1 MFPCATVCLCAS
13 CVGPNSIVCCPSVK
27 PPYRSSLFSP
37 SPSLRQTAAS
47 NITIVCQTRLIY
59 KGRVTCKQVTR
70 SAKPLTIAQ
79 RRESPGH
86 RHIVKNYLPHVP
98 YLPDDRRSRPEA
110 LILSCIG
117 GEKVTYYQVST
128 LTHANEF
135 VKLKYT
141 TTLSVDIKY

>member
-1 MFPCATVCLCAS
+1 MV
-13 CVGPNSIVCCPSVK
+13 
-27 PPYRSSLFSP
+27 
-37 SPSLRQTAAS
+37 
-47 NITIVCQTRLIY
+47 
-59 KGRVTCKQVTR
+59 
-70 SAKPLTIAQ
+70 
-79 RRESPGH
+79 E
-86 RHIVKNYLPHVP
+86 NYLSHLL
-98 YLPDDRRSRPEA
+98 YLPDDRRSSPGA